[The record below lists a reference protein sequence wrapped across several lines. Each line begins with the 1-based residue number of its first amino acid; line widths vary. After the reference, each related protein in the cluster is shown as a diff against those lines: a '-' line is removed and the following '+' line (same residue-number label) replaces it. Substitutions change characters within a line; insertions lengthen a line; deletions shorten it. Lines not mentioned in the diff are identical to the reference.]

1 MWLAISGVPALVNQ
15 GGSMVKPWIVETDL
29 SERYPFYTRA
39 NVGEVFPDPVAP
51 SSFSFAFQ
59 SESGPAGAEMGFRR
73 AYARIGVMELEE
85 FPADECMFLGV
96 TGGYAYLNA
105 SALRMLGHRAPGMSS
120 KDIDDSFFGD
130 APGVPEFVV
139 KPGDDRPDLT
149 AKIGET
155 FGWVLTTPDLPEVA
169 AEEQMVNGL
178 RAARPD
184 YSTMSDQEVIDF
196 AWSNVDAHY
205 EDLFAQHIYISFL
218 ATMPIGIITAVCNAV
233 GQPESVL
240 KLIGGVG
247 DVESAKP
254 SMLMWDLGR
263 VVRESAALTTV
274 FDAGISGL
282 DSRLRA
288 AATNDSK
295 VTEFVQQFEDFLFK
309 YGCRGPNEWE
319 TRCPTWE
326 TDPDLALV
334 AIDRMR
340 LAGDDA
346 APQASNAL
354 RAAEREAL
362 GAGIAEALAGDPETQ
377 GQFVAALHAATVFMP
392 GRERTKTNCIKLIHE
407 TRMAF
412 REYGR
417 RAVAAGTLGS
427 IESLSMLRRDEMDRF
442 AIDPAGFHA
451 LASERLDHF
460 DQIAQLQEPFLF
472 VGQPGPIAEYPRRD
486 ATTIT
491 KLKPGETLQGI
502 PGCTGQA
509 RGIARVVTDS
519 HDPTALEPGDILIAP
534 ITDPSWTPLF
544 VPAGAVV
551 VDVGAPLSH
560 AIIVSRE
567 LGIPCIVSAT
577 DATKCIPDGALIEI
591 DGDTGVVTILELPS

>member
-1 MWLAISGVPALVNQ
+1 
-15 GGSMVKPWIVETDL
+15 MVKPWIVETDL
-29 SERYPFYTRA
+29 SEHYSFYTRA
-39 NVGEVFPDPVAP
+39 NIGEVFPDPVAP

-59 SESGPAGAEMGFRR
+59 SDSGPAGAEMGFRR
-73 AYARIGVMELEE
+73 AYARIGVMDMEE
-85 FPADECMFLGV
+85 FPSDECMFLGV
-96 TGGYAYLNA
+96 SGGYAYLNA
-105 SALRMLGHRAPGMSS
+105 SALRMLGHRAPGMTY

-130 APGVPEFVV
+130 APGVPDFVV

-169 AEEQMVNGL
+169 AEEQMVNEL
-178 RAARPD
+178 RANRPD
-184 YSTMSDQEVIDF
+184 FASMSDQEVIDF
-196 AWSNVDAHY
+196 AWANVDAHY

-218 ATMPIGIITAVCNAV
+218 ATMPIGIITAVCSAI
-233 GQPESVL
+233 GQPESTL
-240 KLIGGVG
+240 KLIAGVG
-247 DVESAKP
+247 DVESAMP

-263 VVRESAALTTV
+263 MVRESTALSAV
-274 FDAGISGL
+274 FDDGISDL
-282 DSRLRA
+282 DERLRA
-288 AATNDSK
+288 VEADESDVGAF
-295 VTEFVQQFEDFLFK
+295 VERFEEFLLK

-340 LAGDDA
+340 LADDDA
-346 APQASNAL
+346 APQLSNAQ
-354 RAAEREAL
+354 RAEEREAL

-377 GQFVAALHAATVFMP
+377 GQFLAALRAATVFMP

-417 RAVAAGTLGS
+417 RAVAAGLLPS

-442 AIDPAGFHA
+442 GADPAGFHA
-451 LASERLDHF
+451 LVSERLEHF
-460 DQIAQLQEPFLF
+460 DQIAELQEPFLF
-472 VGQPGPIAEYPRRD
+472 VGQPGQVGEYPKRNAVKID
-486 ATTIT
+486 Q
-491 KLKPGETLQGI
+491 LNPGETLQGL
-502 PGCTGQA
+502 PGCTGHA

-519 HDPTALEPGDILIAP
+519 HDPSALEPGDILIAP

-577 DATKCIPDGALIEI
+577 NATRCIPDGALIEVN
-591 DGDTGVVTILELPS
+591 GDTGVVTIIELLA